1 MKKLIISEQER
12 NYIRN
17 LYDLPLLNEQETED
31 DKPTE
36 GKKSDLKIEKKIEF
50 PSGFYNSLYLASLSL
65 DLDKIKNFLIT
76 NSGNSYVVDV
86 MIHYLY

>member
-1 MKKLIISEQER
+1 MSGLILEIDRMREIMGLGANSKLIISEQER

-36 GKKSDLKIEKKIEF
+36 GKKSDLKIEKKI
-50 PSGFYNSLYLASLSL
+50 GLS
-65 DLDKIKNFLIT
+65 T
-76 NSGNSYVVDV
+76 T
-86 MIHYLY
+86 